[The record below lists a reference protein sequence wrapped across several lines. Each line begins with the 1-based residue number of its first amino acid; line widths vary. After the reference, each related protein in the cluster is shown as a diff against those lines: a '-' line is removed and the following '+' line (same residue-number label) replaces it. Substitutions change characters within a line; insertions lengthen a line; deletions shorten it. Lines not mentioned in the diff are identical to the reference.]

1 MRITAFLLL
10 CFAPPLVLAADL
22 SPYSGPCEAT
32 LSAEAK
38 FVEEGFSTV
47 REKWRTKVRLAFDAK
62 KLSNPQRASAESAFA
77 SLVAK
82 MSDDFGKIL
91 TLPGMF
97 RSMSL
102 MPVLPLEA
110 CKDPKKFRTLG
121 EQALSSYEKTL
132 DKLVPMIDVVSDAAR
147 SE

>member
-47 REKWRTKVRLAFDAK
+47 REKWRTKVRVSVQLDAGAGPTKLAESQRILCIELAVASACVQSMAGAHRVAQS
-62 KLSNPQRASAESAFA
+62 LIPAHSRASDRFA
-77 SLVAK
+77 K
-82 MSDDFGKIL
+82 
-91 TLPGMF
+91 
-97 RSMSL
+97 
-102 MPVLPLEA
+102 E
-110 CKDPKKFRTLG
+110 
-121 EQALSSYEKTL
+121 
-132 DKLVPMIDVVSDAAR
+132 
-147 SE
+147 